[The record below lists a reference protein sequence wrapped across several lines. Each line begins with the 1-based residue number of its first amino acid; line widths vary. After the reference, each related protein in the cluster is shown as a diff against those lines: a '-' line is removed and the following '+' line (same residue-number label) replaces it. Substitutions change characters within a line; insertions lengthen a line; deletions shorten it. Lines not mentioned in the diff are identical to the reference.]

1 MPSSLS
7 AVIKWHESISIM
19 AGEFSMSQ
27 QLHQAFSDSANA
39 QAKTNSIDCRDA
51 FMILVNGSLS
61 DYRYINNNC
70 ADVSNMTLVKQL
82 LTLPSL
88 KYAGFKAQVI

>member
-1 MPSSLS
+1 MI
-7 AVIKWHESISIM
+7 AAIM
-19 AGEFSMSQ
+19 IVLIILAIAYFTANGFSMLQ
-27 QLHQAFSDSANA
+27 QFHQASSDYANA
-39 QAKTNSIDCRDA
+39 QAQAHSIYCRDA
-51 FMILVNGSLS
+51 FMKLVNGSLS

-70 ADVSNMTLVKQL
+70 ADVLNMTLVKQL